1 MKVHFWNN
9 VKTNLHI
16 DKTLILTLLNSYDA
30 ETIFFGKQKII
41 LSIGA
46 QIQSQVGAG
55 ALLRYFV
62 HWFKWAVAYVK

>member
-1 MKVHFWNN
+1 
-9 VKTNLHI
+9 
-16 DKTLILTLLNSYDA
+16 LTLLNSYDA